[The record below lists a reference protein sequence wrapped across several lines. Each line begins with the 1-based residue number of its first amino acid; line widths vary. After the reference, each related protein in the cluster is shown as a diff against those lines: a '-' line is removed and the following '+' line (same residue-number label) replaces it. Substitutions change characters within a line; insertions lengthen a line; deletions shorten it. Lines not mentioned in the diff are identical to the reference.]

1 MAIQNQGFRQDLNF
15 QENTEDTP
23 ALNNLYAVGIAD
35 DLRVMQN
42 NLRNT
47 SSIDFVS
54 FNANNVNFP
63 DTTGFFTFPDRDF
76 VFTKDDVV
84 GVSKTV
90 SVGSTSLQ
98 PGVDYFVTD
107 SNAETQFK
115 LSFYDSANVVG
126 IETVIV
132 DSVSPTDFSFIRK
145 DPVYRENIDQFKQPD
160 IQDNENFGSYLNG
173 AINGTF
179 DDTQNNIENAG
190 YFVTKKYKGTE
201 NTTTDENIKFE
212 GTINLFDPDG
222 FNNSLAALN
231 DAKSPGIFIG
241 NTRAFSSDNNPWT
254 VSGTELKTDSTS
266 VSIGELF
273 FADEITIDGISQ
285 VSATAVDVTS
295 FTEKIPVVINGE
307 TYYLLLSP

>member
-1 MAIQNQGFRQDLNF
+1 MLFRS
-15 QENTEDTP
+15 
-23 ALNNLYAVGIAD
+23 A
-35 DLRVMQN
+35 
-42 NLRNT
+42 
-47 SSIDFVS
+47 
-54 FNANNVNFP
+54 FP

-90 SVGSTSLQ
+90 SVGSTTLQ
-98 PGVDYFVTD
+98 PGVDYYVTN

-132 DSVSPTDFSFIRK
+132 DSVSPTNFSFIRK
-145 DPVYRENIDQFKQPD
+145 DPVYRENIEEFKQPD
-160 IQDNENFGSYLNG
+160 IQDTDNFGSYLTG
-173 AINGTF
+173 SINGVF
-179 DDTQNNIENAG
+179 DSTQANIENAG

-201 NTTTDENIKFE
+201 NTTTDEDIKFE

-222 FNNSLAALN
+222 FNNSQAALN

-285 VSATAVDVTS
+285 VSYTGTSQLGAGVTAVTGWKK
-295 FTEKIPVVINGE
+295 KIPVVVNGE
-307 TYYLLLSP
+307 TYWLLLLNT